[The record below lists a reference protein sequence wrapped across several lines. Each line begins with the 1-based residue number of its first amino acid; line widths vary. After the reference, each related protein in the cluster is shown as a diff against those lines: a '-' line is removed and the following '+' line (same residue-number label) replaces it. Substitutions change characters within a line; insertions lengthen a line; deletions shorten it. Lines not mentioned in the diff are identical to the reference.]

1 MPASISIKRRSISAD
16 QAASMSGSET
26 GSNVTPGDL
35 MKSSAT
41 SVYQH
46 EFEVYL
52 NLARRM
58 KLTGI
63 NQLWGG

>member
-1 MPASISIKRRSISAD
+1 
-16 QAASMSGSET
+16 MSGSET

-35 MKSSAT
+35 IKPSAT